1 MNFRPMLGALAALV
15 VQTALAVSIGGGD
28 GGGGPPDD
36 DPPVD
41 PTCARHSTG
50 TLTATP
56 GSIKLGESVIVS
68 WSVSIPAKCKNPGP
82 LTLNGT
88 PVATEGSITV
98 QPMSNAAYVLLL
110 NGVRLGLAQ
119 IAVQL
124 PSTVHIKGG
133 TPPWRDLLIQA
144 VGTPNTL
151 VLLAANVEMDMT
163 GYENIYIVQ
172 GVTLTSEAP
181 PTGNAPPNAAAASGT
196 QICRD
201 DECTVDTRTARRG
214 RRA

>member
-1 MNFRPMLGALAALV
+1 LPLPPNFVPPPRGDVGQLLRLTRFLTPYRWRIAIALAALV
-15 VQTALAVSIGGGD
+15 VQTALAVPIGGGG

-36 DPPVD
+36 DPPID
-41 PTCARHSTG
+41 PTCARRSTG

-56 GSIKLGESVIVS
+56 ASIKLGESVIVS

-133 TPPWRDLLIQA
+133 TPPWRDLMIQA
-144 VGTPNTL
+144 LGTPNTL
-151 VLLAANVEMDMT
+151 VLLAANSLAE
-163 GYENIYIVQ
+163 E
-172 GVTLTSEAP
+172 S
-181 PTGNAPPNAAAASGT
+181 AAESPALAAG
-196 QICRD
+196 
-201 DECTVDTRTARRG
+201 A
-214 RRA
+214 